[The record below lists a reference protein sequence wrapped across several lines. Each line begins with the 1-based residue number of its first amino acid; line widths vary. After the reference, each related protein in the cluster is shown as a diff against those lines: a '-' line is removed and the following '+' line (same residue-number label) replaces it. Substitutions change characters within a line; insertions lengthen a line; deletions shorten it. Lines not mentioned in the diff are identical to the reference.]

1 MPSTSL
7 RLSAAQIKRLKTQG
21 CTASDWKAVAI
32 SKKTDLARLHNVTFS
47 GSVRL
52 GDTGGTVTVEGV
64 ERPCGIYDA
73 AIDACSIGDH
83 VRIAGI
89 GSVLSNYEIADGVV
103 VENVAS
109 LVAET
114 GSSFGNG
121 TQLETVNEGGGREVT
136 IVNELTAQTA
146 YVQAMMRHNPEVL
159 AGLDKVLKAKVREAV
174 RQNGFIA
181 SKATVLHCGALKNI
195 VVGPH
200 ATLHGV
206 LAMENGTVNS
216 CAEHP
221 TVVGDGVIAR
231 AFIIA
236 EGARVDGGAMLD
248 KVFVGQGVKMGK
260 QYSAENSLF
269 FANCEAFHGEAVA
282 LFAGPYTVSHHK
294 STLLIAGLFSFYN
307 AGSGSNQS
315 NHMYKLGPVHQ
326 GILER
331 GSKTGSFSYL
341 LWEAHVG
348 AFSVIIGKHYE
359 NIDAPLLPFSYFF
372 EGNDGTTV
380 IPGLNLSTVGTVR
393 DGEKWPQRDNRKAPV
408 KRDLIVFDVF
418 SPYTV
423 EKMRKGIEELRRLDS
438 ASDREASVVKYH
450 GLGIRRSHLQLGI
463 QYYQWAVSRYLNGLV
478 ARRLAEAL
486 EDASDWHA
494 AVARLATSPDLTR
507 AADWTDLAGLLTPVE
522 RVEALEEELVGGRT
536 AAYDDVV
543 TAFQAMRDSY
553 ERDQWQYV
561 FETFSRESLVRPDQ
575 LTKERATQV
584 VEDWIKAEDALQ
596 ELISADSRKE
606 FGAFAR
612 IGYGLDRS
620 EQGVMKDFESVRGT
634 EETNRVV
641 QKLETRRA
649 ELRKEKARLLKLI
662 ASK

>member
-1 MPSTSL
+1 MPSKPL
-7 RLSAAQIKRLKTQG
+7 RLSAAQVKRLKTQG
-21 CTASDWKAVAI
+21 CTASDWKNISI
-32 SKKTDLARLHNVTFS
+32 SKKTDCSRLQNVAFS
-47 GSVRL
+47 GSVQL
-52 GDTGGTVTVEGV
+52 GDTGGTVSVEGV

-89 GSVLSNYEIADGVV
+89 GSVISNYEIAAGAVIED
-103 VENVAS
+103 VAS
-109 LVAET
+109 LVAEA

-121 TQLETVNEGGGREVT
+121 TELETVNEGGGRDVT
-136 IVNELTAQTA
+136 IVDDLTSQIA
-146 YVQAMMRHNPEVL
+146 YAQAMMRHHPEFL
-159 AGLDKVLKAKVREAV
+159 ARLKEILGARVQEAV
-174 RQNGFIA
+174 RHKGLID
-181 SKATVLHCGALKNI
+181 SEATILHCGALNNV
-195 VVGPH
+195 VVGPY
-200 ATLHGV
+200 AKIHGV

-231 AFIIA
+231 SFILA
-236 EGARVDGGAMLD
+236 EGAHVDSGALLD

-282 LFAGPYTVSHHK
+282 LFAGPYTVTHHK

-331 GSKTGSFSYL
+331 GCKTGSFSYL

-348 AFSVIIGKHYE
+348 AFSVVIGKHYA

-372 EGNDGTTV
+372 EGKDGTTV
-380 IPGLNLSTVGTVR
+380 IPGLNLCTVGTVR

-423 EKMRKGIEELRRLDS
+423 EKMRKGIEELRRLDGD
-438 ASDREASVVKYH
+438 SDREASVLKYH
-450 GLGIRRSHLQLGI
+450 GLAIRRTHLQMGI

-478 ARRLAEAL
+478 AQRLADAL
-486 EDASDWHA
+486 EQSADWNA
-494 AVARLATSPDLTR
+494 AVLRLATSNDLTR

-522 RVEALEEELVGGRT
+522 RVEALEEDVTGGRMVT
-536 AAYDDVV
+536 YDGVKS
-543 TAFQAMRDSY
+543 AFRAMQDAY

-561 FETFSRESLVRPDQ
+561 FETFSREYLVRPDQ
-575 LTKERATQV
+575 LTKERAAQV
-584 VEDWIKAEDALQ
+584 VEDWVKAEDSLQ

-634 EETNRVV
+634 EEANRVV

-649 ELRKEKARLLKLI
+649 DLRNEKARLLQLI
-662 ASK
+662 AST